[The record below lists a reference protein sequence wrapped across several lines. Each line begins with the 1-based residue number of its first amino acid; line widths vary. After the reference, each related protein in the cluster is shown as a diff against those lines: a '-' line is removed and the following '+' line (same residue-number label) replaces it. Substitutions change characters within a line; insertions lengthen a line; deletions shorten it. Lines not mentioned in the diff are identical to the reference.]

1 MRYAGLL
8 SISHNK
14 LKRSPSEYQAPD
26 VARPFKTT
34 THSIANHAAL
44 MQKGEGMNPVKSK
57 QLIDKQAGHSAG

>member
-1 MRYAGLL
+1 MSSAGC
-8 SISHNK
+8 
-14 LKRSPSEYQAPD
+14 

-57 QLIDKQAGHSAG
+57 QLIDKQAGLSAG